1 MVLPRIHNNL
11 QNNSYVDIRHNN
23 MKELVCNA
31 DGYPNPDVAW
41 IRVSDFI
48 LLTRNQSHAILKFNH
63 IQHGINKYMCEAK
76 NKHGLTKIFIYVIK
90 SDTQIKPLL
99 NYSNIKSRSVI
110 LSWYVSTERFDR
122 FNYFIIYYRRLH
134 NFDKN
139 INEQDEIINNQD
151 YEQVLI
157 DPRTTNYTF
166 TFQMMD
172 LIPFTKYEFRL
183 QGFIGSTPTDY
194 SNSIFIITLDTVPQK
209 VENLHGYVWNETSVV
224 VHWTPPNST
233 NGPNFY
239 YILYYTMNTFI
250 PFSQW
255 SNTII
260 RTYPFHIISLPISTN
275 FQLFIRVASVNA
287 KGLILS
293 DFHIINNSLSNNRFI
308 STINK
313 FQCFSNNQTQLLTL
327 QWSIDYKSHLY
338 VEKYLLY
345 YSDLT
350 QNNNDFI
357 RLLIIPIDL
366 LSISHQSTDNLL
378 KYEFNISLLNLNYNQ
393 YHILRLHLSII
404 DQNQNQLFMTL
415 SPIYCVFTRKSGKNN
430 KNLFLSEIVID

>member
-1 MVLPRIHNNL
+1 
-11 QNNSYVDIRHNN
+11 
-23 MKELVCNA
+23 
-31 DGYPNPDVAW
+31 
-41 IRVSDFI
+41 
-48 LLTRNQSHAILKFNH
+48 
-63 IQHGINKYMCEAK
+63 
-76 NKHGLTKIFIYVIK
+76 
-90 SDTQIKPLL
+90 
-99 NYSNIKSRSVI
+99 
-110 LSWYVSTERFDR
+110 
-122 FNYFIIYYRRLH
+122 
-134 NFDKN
+134 
-139 INEQDEIINNQD
+139 
-151 YEQVLI
+151 
-157 DPRTTNYTF
+157 
-166 TFQMMD
+166 
-172 LIPFTKYEFRL
+172 
-183 QGFIGSTPTDY
+183 
-194 SNSIFIITLDTVPQK
+194 
-209 VENLHGYVWNETSVV
+209 
-224 VHWTPPNST
+224 
-233 NGPNFY
+233 
-239 YILYYTMNTFI
+239 MNTFI

-415 SPIYCVFTRKSGKNN
+415 SPIYCVFTRKSVSTDKDFIRLSWTKPDRLTSIHGYIIKYRPINSN
-430 KNLFLSEIVID
+430 QSWTVRQRNATQIILNELRPITKYEIILQAHINSSYTDSSGPSTRIEAITDETGNFLFIITHKVISKYK